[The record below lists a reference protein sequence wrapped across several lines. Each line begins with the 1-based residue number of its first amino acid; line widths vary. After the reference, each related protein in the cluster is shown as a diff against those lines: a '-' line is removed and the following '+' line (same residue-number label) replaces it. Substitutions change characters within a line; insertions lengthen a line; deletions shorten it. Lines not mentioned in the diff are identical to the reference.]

1 MAKVFTTIILSLILS
16 LSISAQGYDIQNE
29 IIYEGV
35 IEETIFHVT
44 ESSDGFTYLYGH
56 ETSGVITI
64 EKRSPDLESIWKIEH
79 PNSAEHGFYF
89 RPGIVLTPEDG
100 SHVIALGGEI
110 TKVDIAGNL
119 QWQTRP
125 TNNRFVFH
133 DMIDNGIGY
142 LLVGI
147 NDGSCSCPVVLQ
159 IDYEGIYQWHKE
171 YEDRRFE
178 FNNVISLP
186 NGNPLVTYPY
196 SDGSLI
202 EMSQEG
208 EIINEHFFDRE
219 VLSITSN
226 SLIQSNDGGFLVL
239 GNSITCPD
247 SCNNPDLSE
256 HHAILSKFDGNI
268 NHLWTKEYGG
278 IHDRNRFRTI
288 HLQNDN
294 TMFLLG
300 EGNIPRTAVDPQAEY
315 SLFHVTSDGDII
327 NEQIFDTKNL
337 YNFSAG
343 LTFNQNCE
351 INLWGSTYNTQ
362 ISQGGFGF
370 DHEVLCIKSSNTS
383 SISTV
388 NDKPALV
395 IYPNPVETYL
405 HFEDADLENVEVQI
419 TNVTGVVFESKKI
432 KGLKISMDNLPN
444 DVYFLTLIDPKT
456 SATTASKVIVNR

>member
-1 MAKVFTTIILSLILS
+1 M
-16 LSISAQGYDIQNE
+16 
-29 IIYEGV
+29 
-35 IEETIFHVT
+35 
-44 ESSDGFTYLYGH
+44 
-56 ETSGVITI
+56 
-64 EKRSPDLESIWKIEH
+64 
-79 PNSAEHGFYF
+79 
-89 RPGIVLTPEDG
+89 
-100 SHVIALGGEI
+100 I
-110 TKVDIAGNL
+110 TKVSI
-119 QWQTRP
+119 
-125 TNNRFVFH
+125 
-133 DMIDNGIGY
+133 
-142 LLVGI
+142 
-147 NDGSCSCPVVLQ
+147 
-159 IDYEGIYQWHKE
+159 QWHKE

-226 SLIQSNDGGFLVL
+226 SLIQSNDGGFLVV

-278 IHDRNRFRTI
+278 ILDRNRFRTI

-370 DHEVLCIKSSNTS
+370 DHEVLCIRSSNTS

-456 SATTASKVIVNR
+456 SATTASKVLVNR